1 MLSSLKIAIPSS
13 QTQES
18 QSLITTSFL
27 STFLFNDDPMVS
39 FILMEAFSD
48 CPIESESESRSVVSD
63 SLLPRGLYSPWN
75 SPGQNTGV
83 GSRPL
88 LQGTFATQGSNPGL
102 WHCRWILYQLSH
114 KGRPHYFRWTLKK
127 YPFLFHSKH
136 IWITF
141 LWAYLKKKFLN
152 TIPNY
157 LNSSSFY
164 KLHLLG
170 QKP

>member
-48 CPIESESESRSVVSD
+48 CPIESESESCSVVSD

-102 WHCRWILYQLSH
+102 LHYRQILYCLNYQRS
-114 KGRPHYFRWTLKK
+114 PIYTYTLVPRNIQVTICFGCILILCNMSPIILLDSI
-127 YPFLFHSKH
+127 PFL
-136 IWITF
+136 TEV
-141 LWAYLKKKFLN
+141 
-152 TIPNY
+152 
-157 LNSSSFY
+157 
-164 KLHLLG
+164 
-170 QKP
+170 